1 MLGVVPLLMAFGV
14 SEAQAH
20 ERPEPVGLSLWFRD
34 GGMQPMDLVGD
45 APRYLQEIDI
55 TESVVTNTDQGIDP
69 LINSGAMSRLDWR
82 GIHFIEEDWRSP
94 GDGSFTRQRFY
105 RGAKWMERPST
116 FVGLQKDAQGRLS
129 GLPLVFLA
137 GGDNEWDDSDD
148 GFVRRFDVRQITVGC
163 AAIGDCSNATTFI
176 VQGLAQAR
184 QALHPNLRSVRISP
198 RTTQLQPVWSE
209 DLRAK
214 RIVGITHSAPE
225 SHPYGY
231 GFVPSIEVVTP
242 PANGQYYLPGDAVSF
257 RLVFKDGNG
266 NRLMPEGMLPTY
278 GEFMSGQA
286 AGGLHFLD
294 LTINPTLYYALKHRE
309 GNMLFALS
317 GPSNTLSNPF
327 NTIDIFQFF
336 MPQVTVASQATE
348 GWSGVAEVI
357 PALPIILGG
366 FQDPTLWNIPISD
379 VRTLV
384 IPEDAA
390 PGTYTAAI
398 KARRSW
404 GGESLNRGATIT
416 IQVGS
421 PTPTYYEPATA
432 GCDSCHEDRSSLAI
446 VNHGLGDRSA
456 CFGCHASLAF
466 EPDNALDI
474 RVHFVHSRS
483 DRFPGDVNDCLN
495 CHLEEPTGLPRGF
508 PGVGF

>member
-1 MLGVVPLLMAFGV
+1 
-14 SEAQAH
+14 
-20 ERPEPVGLSLWFRD
+20 
-34 GGMQPMDLVGD
+34 
-45 APRYLQEIDI
+45 
-55 TESVVTNTDQGIDP
+55 
-69 LINSGAMSRLDWR
+69 
-82 GIHFIEEDWRSP
+82 
-94 GDGSFTRQRFY
+94 
-105 RGAKWMERPST
+105 MERPST

-198 RTTQLQPVWSE
+198 RTTQLQLVWSE

-317 GPSNTLSNPF
+317 VESIQHDRHLPVFHAAGHGS
-327 NTIDIFQFF
+327 
-336 MPQVTVASQATE
+336 VT
-348 GWSGVAEVI
+348 
-357 PALPIILGG
+357 
-366 FQDPTLWNIPISD
+366 SD
-379 VRTLV
+379 GRL
-384 IPEDAA
+384 ERR
-390 PGTYTAAI
+390 
-398 KARRSW
+398 RRSHPSFAHYPGW
-404 GGESLNRGATIT
+404 IPGSDALEHPDLRRSYARHPRRRSPRHLHGGDQGA
-416 IQVGS
+416 
-421 PTPTYYEPATA
+421 A
-432 GCDSCHEDRSSLAI
+432 
-446 VNHGLGDRSA
+446 
-456 CFGCHASLAF
+456 
-466 EPDNALDI
+466 
-474 RVHFVHSRS
+474 
-483 DRFPGDVNDCLN
+483 
-495 CHLEEPTGLPRGF
+495 
-508 PGVGF
+508 